1 MLLLSLVLIGSVQVS
16 AAVYTTKPE
25 TKFYTEPNGERIN
38 IGAEMIE
45 TPPLER
51 KDDWCFFKLRDGRGA
66 AINPPPAP
74 FLFDPYLKAVQTLFS
89 QV

>member
-1 MLLLSLVLIGSVQVS
+1 MNYKSLLALILIGSAKVS

-51 KDDWCFFKLRDGRGA
+51 KDYWCFFKLRDGRGA
-66 AINPPPAP
+66 AINPPAGW
-74 FLFDPYLKAVQTLFS
+74 TLCSNLNKF
-89 QV
+89 VGN